1 MTRSAVFAPPY
12 YVVILVILVIL
23 VTVINKKKTSPFG
36 TRLFIKSGDD
46 LLSHNVAG
54 KRVKRQACLSV
65 LQRARATSS
74 MPAAVSHAW
83 HRRSVGSVGC
93 DKTASQGEE
102 VSDTYICKKTSPFGT
117 RLFIKSGDDL
127 LSNDICCTSGP

>member
-1 MTRSAVFAPPY
+1 
-12 YVVILVILVIL
+12 
-23 VTVINKKKTSPFG
+23 
-36 TRLFIKSGDD
+36 
-46 LLSHNVAG
+46 
-54 KRVKRQACLSV
+54 
-65 LQRARATSS
+65 

-83 HRRSVGSVGC
+83 HRRSVCSVGC

-127 LSNDICCTSGP
+127 LSHNVAGKRVKHQACLSVLQRARATSWNRLLQEQ